1 MTDTPAK
8 SENGKGVT
16 LPLWKRILFYS
27 ILLLIVFGTFEVVGQ
42 VYLRSFRGYAGGE
55 FLQYQFDPYKNIVLT
70 PDWVD
75 TRGVTH
81 NSQGFRRT
89 ENVEREKPAGT
100 YRIFLM
106 GASTAY
112 GLGTMWPHIER
123 DYAVLDN
130 SETIDA
136 YLEEILGDALPY
148 DEVEVINA
156 GIPSIWTHH
165 NLIYLNQTI
174 LGFNPDL
181 ILFLDGFNDHF
192 FFGRFHNQ
200 FASYAVGRPADVI
213 MGPPT
218 LRSLLQANL
227 WWLFRKSAFMHMAG
241 RAARAGW
248 GMLRGG
254 ERADPLDVPQ
264 ALEDV
269 EWVFERNAL
278 KMIRRNALIL
288 EDEGIPA
295 IFLLQPQL
303 ALERRHLDRMPEIE
317 KELFEFNIASWAPN
331 YEDFLIQATPK
342 IASMI
347 REAVE
352 PTGATFLDLTDIYPE
367 SEGQIYTDYAHLTP
381 EGNRILAEVV
391 ADEIIRVIEVRS
403 RLPEGTPPSLPLSD
417 ALAGEVDSS
426 ALVAAVR

>member
-1 MTDTPAK
+1 MTESPEK
-8 SENGKGVT
+8 PNEEKGVT
-16 LPLWKRILFYS
+16 LPLWKRLLFYS
-27 ILLLIVFGTFEVVGQ
+27 ILLLLVFGTFEIMGQ
-42 VYLRSFRGYAGGE
+42 VYLRTFRGYAGGE

-70 PDWVD
+70 RSWRD

-89 ENVEREKPAGT
+89 EDVEREKPEGT
-100 YRIFLM
+100 FRIFLM

-112 GLGTMWPHIER
+112 GLGTMWPHIEK

-136 YLEEILGDALPY
+136 YLEEILGDTLPY
-148 DEVEVINA
+148 ERVEVINA
-156 GIPSIWTHH
+156 GIPSVWTHH

-174 LGFNPDL
+174 LGYDPDL

-192 FFGRFHNQ
+192 FYGRFHDQ

-213 MGPPT
+213 MGTPT
-218 LRSLLQANL
+218 LRSLVQANL

-241 RAARAGW
+241 RAAREAW
-248 GMLRGG
+248 GLIRGG

-264 ALEDV
+264 ALENV

-288 EDEGIPA
+288 ADEGIPA
-295 IFLLQPQL
+295 IFMLQPML
-303 ALERRHLDRMPEIE
+303 ALERRNLGRMPEIE
-317 KELFEFNIASWAPN
+317 RELFEFNIASWAPN
-331 YEDFLIQATPK
+331 YEEFLLQATPK

-347 REAVE
+347 EDAVE
-352 PTGATFLDLTDIYPE
+352 PTGASFLDLTDIFPE

-391 ADEIIRVIEVRS
+391 AEEVIRVVEARTLVPSAPPR
-403 RLPEGTPPSLPLSD
+403 ETPLGD
-417 ALAGEVDSS
+417 ILAGGAGAS
-426 ALVAAVR
+426 AIAAAP